1 MEGNVKESKLKQ
13 ILSIPYICNE
23 RDYERSR
30 NL

>member
-13 ILSIPYICNE
+13 ISIPYICNE